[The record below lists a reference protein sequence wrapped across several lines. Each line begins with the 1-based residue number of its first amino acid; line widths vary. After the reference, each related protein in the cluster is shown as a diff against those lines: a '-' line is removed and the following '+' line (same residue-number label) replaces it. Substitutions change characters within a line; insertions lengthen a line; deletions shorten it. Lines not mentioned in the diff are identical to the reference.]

1 MSNTD
6 NAATPATPA
15 IRTGAR
21 LRSQVCTTEVIV
33 VRPPAGGVD
42 LTCGGR
48 PMLAI
53 DAEVPEGL
61 APEKELADGALL
73 GKRYTLAADETFEV
87 LVTKAGAGT
96 LADGSEPLVLKEAK
110 ALPASD

>member
-1 MSNTD
+1 MT
-6 NAATPATPA
+6 TTPA

-21 LRSQVCTTEVIV
+21 LRSQVCGTEVIV
-33 VRPPAGGVD
+33 VRPPAEPVA

-53 DAEVPEGL
+53 DADVPDGL
-61 APEKELADGALL
+61 APDPALAGGALL
-73 GKRYTLAADETFEV
+73 GKRYTLAADDTFEI

-96 LADGSEPLVLKEAK
+96 LADGTEPLVVKEAK